1 MKRTLIGCCLVLAGA
16 MGIIAF
22 SICAALTPLS
32 GWSTPPGRFW
42 TAIMEGDLVFPFS
55 VSLLLLILGLILLI
69 IEIITGFMKKQ

>member
-16 MGIIAF
+16 MGICAF